1 MKAVTFSG
9 ILKEGRK
16 GEYHSGKKQKKKVFP
31 GQSSGSTLKDR
42 NKNGALTSPAF
53 LGPRDDSQIS

>member
-1 MKAVTFSG
+1 MKQVLVTACYQTY
-9 ILKEGRK
+9 GRP
-16 GEYHSGKKQKKKVFP
+16 VFNTYDFVEEP
-31 GQSSGSTLKDR
+31 LNGSANTLKDR